1 MNAFYI
7 KYLISLISTYTSIF
21 TLIVICS
28 RLTYVGVEDFFLS
41 HEGMEQMNNGQIKGK
56 KVYKFI
62 NVQVHESHV
71 KD

>member
-21 TLIVICS
+21 ALIVICS

-41 HEGMEQMNNGQIKGK
+41 HEGMVI
-56 KVYKFI
+56 
-62 NVQVHESHV
+62 
-71 KD
+71 